1 MIDSPPPSTP
11 PAGDPSDRRRNVA
24 LRELIDEM
32 MHSIRSATQGTLWT
46 TEERA
51 QYEREL
57 ATIMSRVRD
66 QAVRKEPGKQ
76 AG

>member
-1 MIDSPPPSTP
+1 MIDTPPPPDSTSGNP
-11 PAGDPSDRRRNVA
+11 DDRRRNVA
-24 LRELIDEM
+24 LRTLIDEM
-32 MHSIRSATQGTLWT
+32 MSSIRTATQGNLWT

-66 QAVRKEPGKQ
+66 HAVPKDNGN
-76 AG
+76 